1 MKVKVKVTPDDMI
14 AIKEY
19 MSKASES
26 SESTI
31 DVMKKLSGKIA
42 RSVFNKKE
50 KLKVQLSDYE

>member
-19 MSKASES
+19 MSKGSKS

>member
-19 MSKASES
+19 MSKGSAS